1 MAQVSPAAVREVGD
15 DPSAPLVAIV
25 DFGLKANIVRSLGGA
40 GCGSACSRTRRP
52 RPTCWRRDVAGVVFS
67 PGPGDPAR
75 LAGPVALAGAVI
87 DDGRPLLG
95 ICLGH
100 QIVGRAAGAET
111 TRLRFG
117 HHGANHPVQD
127 LDTGYVQVTAQNHE
141 VQVVGGSVP
150 ASSGFRVSQLN
161 LNDRSVEGLRHAEK
175 PIETVQYHPEGAPGP
190 LDALAVFDRF
200 VDAIRPA
207 RDHRRPAGGRGPRP
221 PEEAGVRADPRLGP
235 VVIGQAAEFDYA
247 GTQACRA
254 LRAEGVRTIL
264 VNSNPATIM
273 TDPTVADAV
282 YLEPLTVPAIEA
294 VIAREKPEGLLAGLG
309 GQTALNLAMA
319 LSEAGVLERH
329 NVRLLGTPLEA
340 IHMAE
345 DREAFR
351 DLLDRIDQPYAP
363 SFIVEGPD
371 EDARHASAEEA
382 LDTIGLPAI
391 IRPAFTLGGTGGGIV
406 ETEEAYW
413 ERVRSGLRASP
424 IKQVMIERCLVGW
437 QEIEYEVMR
446 DHEDTCIAVCSMEN
460 VDPLGV
466 HTGDSIVVAPVQTLT
481 DAVHQRLRSAALAI
495 IRALGVE
502 GGCNVQF
509 ALSPDSTEYAVIEVN
524 PRVSRSSALA
534 SKATGYPI
542 ARVAAQIAAGRTLAE
557 IPNVVTGTTV
567 AAFEPAL
574 DYVVVKLPRFPFD
587 KFPAADRRLGS
598 QMKATGEVMAIDRT
612 FGAALNKALRGLEQ
626 AGAGPLGEDA
636 SWAPTFDYLA
646 AVYGGDHD
654 EDDPLAPA
662 GEDTVIRWIDERGEA
677 CESSRFAQRSAAPV
691 VLKRFVEP
699 SDSRLWRVLGLL
711 RRGVPQEVIRAATGI
726 SPWFLAEMGRNV
738 GLEHAVHAAGAS
750 LVDTDDPAGAELLS
764 TAKRAA
770 FSDSDLGRLAGV
782 PETAVRA
789 ARATL
794 GLAPGYAMV
803 DTCAAEFAAETPYF
817 YSTYASAGSPPE
829 APPAPRPGA
838 LVIGSGPVRIGQG
851 IEFDYCAVQ
860 AADVLRREGWSAIM
874 VNSNPETVSTDFD
887 ASTRL
892 YFEPLDAESVRSIIE
907 FESGSARRRHATSAM
922 TLRHRCAECH
932 RRWAGP
938 NRSGSPTTG
947 RCRRSSRSAARRRST
962 SPGRSSRRACRC
974 SGPSL
979 ETIDQAEER
988 VRFSALLDRLGIP
1001 QPEGGMAESI
1011 EEALT
1016 LAERIGYPVIVRP
1029 SFVIGGLAIDFAYS
1043 PEDLARHLA
1052 AAAVVDPDRP
1062 VRIDRFLEGI
1072 EVDIDAVCDGT
1083 AVLIPGLLEHV
1094 ERAGVHSGDSIAV
1107 FPPQHVSDGDVDLI
1121 VNTMERVCLALGATG
1136 LVNAQFIV
1144 RDDGVYLIEVNP
1156 RASRTVPFLS
1166 KVTGVPMVE
1175 LAVRISL
1182 GATLASLGQ
1191 TPGLRPSPPFVAV
1204 KAPAFSTAKLKGVDP
1219 SVGPFM
1225 QSTGE
1230 VIGIAEDPRVAMAK
1244 ALTGASLIPPRPGD
1258 GPAPLALLSIADRDK
1273 WGLVDLAK
1281 ALRRA
1286 GYRLAATP
1294 GTRTALREAGFGVDP
1309 VAKLGAE
1316 PDREIGEIPILDAI
1330 AGGDVR
1336 LVVNTPTPRSGAI
1349 RDAAEIRHA
1358 AIAEGV
1364 LCLTA
1369 IETGIAAAAALEP
1382 SILDEISRV
1391 RPITEWVPAV

>member
-1 MAQVSPAAVREVGD
+1 M
-15 DPSAPLVAIV
+15 
-25 DFGLKANIVRSLGGA
+25 
-40 GCGSACSRTRRP
+40 T
-52 RPTCWRRDVAGVVFS
+52 T
-67 PGPGDPAR
+67 DPAIAA
-75 LAGPVALAGAVI
+75 LPVPPVRAH
-87 DDGRPLLG
+87 RPK
-95 ICLGH
+95 
-100 QIVGRAAGAET
+100 
-111 TRLRFG
+111 
-117 HHGANHPVQD
+117 
-127 LDTGYVQVTAQNHE
+127 
-141 VQVVGGSVP
+141 P
-150 ASSGFRVSQLN
+150 ASVLILGS
-161 LNDRSVEGLRHAEK
+161 
-175 PIETVQYHPEGAPGP
+175 
-190 LDALAVFDRF
+190 
-200 VDAIRPA
+200 
-207 RDHRRPAGGRGPRP
+207 
-221 PEEAGVRADPRLGP
+221 GP

-329 NVRLLGTPLEA
+329 GVRLLGTPLEA
-340 IHMAE
+340 IRMAE

-351 DLLDRIDQPYAP
+351 DLLDRIEQPYAP
-363 SFIVEGPD
+363 SSIIEGATD
-371 EDARHASAEEA
+371 EERLASATHALEE
-382 LDTIGLPAI
+382 IGLPAI

-406 ETEEAYW
+406 ETEPAYW
-413 ERVRSGLRASP
+413 ERVRAGLRASP

-446 DHEDTCIAVCSMEN
+446 DAEDTCIAVCSMEN

-481 DAVHQRLRSAALAI
+481 DTVHQRLRSAALAI

-542 ARVAAQIAAGRTLAE
+542 ARVAAQIAAGRTLAD

-587 KFPAADRRLGS
+587 KFPTADRRLGS

-626 AGAGPLGEDA
+626 AGAGPLGEDP
-636 SWAPTFDYLA
+636 SWRPTFDYLA
-646 AVYGGDHD
+646 AVYAGIDAEEGGEGLDGLPV
-654 EDDPLAPA
+654 DDAP
-662 GEDTVIRWIDERGEA
+662 IRWLDDAGQA
-677 CESSRFAQRSAAPV
+677 CESTRFAQRSAAPI
-691 VLKRFVEP
+691 VLRQFVEP

-711 RRGVPQEVIRAATGI
+711 RRGVPQEVVRRATGI
-726 SPWFLAEMGRNV
+726 SAWFLAEMGRNV
-738 GLEHAVHAAGAS
+738 ALEAAVRDMGPRLVDPEDAEGAS
-750 LVDTDDPAGAELLS
+750 LLA

-770 FSDSDLGRLAGV
+770 FADRDLARLAGTI
-782 PETAVRA
+782 EAAVRG
-789 ARATL
+789 ARMAL
-794 GLAPGYAMV
+794 GLVPGYAMV

-829 APPAPRPGA
+829 APPVARPAA

-860 AADVLRREGWSAIM
+860 AADVLRRQGWGAIM

-892 YFEPLDAESVRSIIE
+892 YFEPLDTESVRSIIE
-907 FESGSARRRHATSAM
+907 FEAAPTAPATSTPIPDDYRVIKRAADAA
-922 TLRHRCAECH
+922 TVIATGTEIATGTPGAADAATVIATGTEIAAGTPGAADAATVIATGTEIATGTPGAADAATVIATGTGIGHGRLPAVVAFGGQTPLNL
-932 RRWAGP
+932 AGP
-938 NRSGSPTTG
+938 LVAAGVPLLGSD
-947 RCRRSSRSAARRRST
+947 
-962 SPGRSSRRACRC
+962 
-974 SGPSL
+974 L

-988 VRFSALLDRLGIP
+988 TRFSALLDRLGIP
-1001 QPEGGMAESI
+1001 QPEGGMADSI

-1052 AAAVVDPDRP
+1052 AAAIVDPDRP
-1062 VRIDRFLEGI
+1062 VRIDRFLEGL
-1072 EVDIDAVCDGT
+1072 EVDVDAICDGT
-1083 AVLIPGLLEHV
+1083 DVLIPGLLEHV
-1094 ERAGVHSGDSIAV
+1094 ERAGIHSGDSIAW
-1107 FPPQHVSDGDVDLI
+1107 FPPQGVSAGDQSLI
-1121 VNTMERVCLALGATG
+1121 VSTMERISLALGVRG

-1182 GATLASLGQ
+1182 GETLRDMGWEG
-1191 TPGLRPSPPFVAV
+1191 GLRPEPPFVAV
-1204 KAPAFSTAKLKGVDP
+1204 KSPAFSTSKLKGVDP

-1230 VIGIAEDPRVAMAK
+1230 VIGIAVDPRVAMAK
-1244 ALTGASLIPPRPGD
+1244 ALTGAALIPPRAGD
-1258 GPAPLALLSIADRDK
+1258 GEAPLALLSIADRDK
-1273 WGLVDLAK
+1273 WGLADLGQ
-1281 ALRRA
+1281 ALVRA
-1286 GYRLAATP
+1286 GYRLAATG
-1294 GTRTALREAGFGVDP
+1294 GTRALLEQAGIEGIAP

-1316 PDREIGEIPILDAI
+1316 PVGEEAGILDLI
-1330 AGGDVR
+1330 ASGTVR
-1336 LVVNTPTPRSGAI
+1336 LVVNTPTPRSGPV

-1358 AIAEGV
+1358 TIAEGI
-1364 LCLTA
+1364 LCFTS
-1369 IETGIAAAAALEP
+1369 IETGVAAAQALDPAVIDGIAA
-1382 SILDEISRV
+1382 V
-1391 RPITEWVPAV
+1391 RSITEWVPGSVTGPQRVLR

>member
-1 MAQVSPAAVREVGD
+1 MT
-15 DPSAPLVAIV
+15 APL
-25 DFGLKANIVRSLGGA
+25 
-40 GCGSACSRTRRP
+40 P
-52 RPTCWRRDVAGVVFS
+52 QP
-67 PGPGDPAR
+67 
-75 LAGPVALAGAVI
+75 PVAAH
-87 DDGRPLLG
+87 RPKPKSVLILG
-95 ICLGH
+95 
-100 QIVGRAAGAET
+100 
-111 TRLRFG
+111 
-117 HHGANHPVQD
+117 
-127 LDTGYVQVTAQNHE
+127 
-141 VQVVGGSVP
+141 S
-150 ASSGFRVSQLN
+150 
-161 LNDRSVEGLRHAEK
+161 
-175 PIETVQYHPEGAPGP
+175 
-190 LDALAVFDRF
+190 
-200 VDAIRPA
+200 
-207 RDHRRPAGGRGPRP
+207 
-221 PEEAGVRADPRLGP
+221 GP

-254 LRAEGVRTIL
+254 LRAEGVRTVL

-273 TDPTVADAV
+273 TDPTVADVV
-282 YLEPLTVPAIEA
+282 YLEPLTVDAIEA
-294 VIAREKPEGLLAGLG
+294 VIARERPEGLLAGLG

-329 NVRLLGTPLEA
+329 GVRLLGTPLEA
-340 IHMAE
+340 IRMAE

-351 DLLDRIDQPYAP
+351 DLLDRIGQPYAP
-363 SFIVEGPD
+363 SAIVEGAD
-371 EDARHASAEEA
+371 EAARLVSADAALAE
-382 LDTIGLPAI
+382 IGLPAI

-406 ETEEAYW
+406 GTEAAYR

-424 IKQVMIERCLVGW
+424 IHQVMVEQCLVGW
-437 QEIEYEVMR
+437 QEVEYEVMR
-446 DHEDTCIAVCSMEN
+446 DADDTCIAVCSMEN

-466 HTGDSIVVAPVQTLT
+466 HTGDSIVVAPIQTLT
-481 DAVHQRLRSAALAI
+481 DSVHQRLRSAALAI

-542 ARVAAQIAAGRTLAE
+542 ARVAAQIAAGRTLAD

-636 SWAPTFDYLA
+636 SWQPSLDYLS
-646 AVYGGDHD
+646 AVYAGGDPGTGTSTVAVTT
-654 EDDPLAPA
+654 DPLDLE
-662 GEDTVIRWIDERGEA
+662 EDAVIRWTDERGEA
-677 CESSRFAQRSAAPV
+677 CESTRFAQRSAAPI
-691 VLKRFVEP
+691 VLRQFLEP

-711 RRGVPQEVIRAATGI
+711 RRGVPQEVVRAATGI
-726 SPWFLAEMGRNV
+726 SPWFLAEMGRNIV
-738 GLEHAVHAAGAS
+738 LEHEVEAMGPRFADAA
-750 LVDTDDPAGAELLS
+750 DPEAATLLA

-770 FSDSDLGRLAGV
+770 FADHDLARLAGV
-782 PETAVRA
+782 READVRA
-789 ARATL
+789 ARRAL

-817 YSTYASAGSPPE
+817 YSTYAAAGSPPE
-829 APPAPRPGA
+829 AAPVPRPGA

-860 AADVLRREGWSAIM
+860 AADVLRREGWSAVM

-892 YFEPLDAESVRSIIE
+892 YFEPLDAESVEDILE
-907 FESGSARRRHATSAM
+907 FEGGLPVAMGSAAGAGAAGVAAAGVAASASTATATATTTSVGDERPRIARDAGG
-922 TLRHRCAECH
+922 TAGTPPDAATVIADRGGRTRADVHPADAATVIADRGGRTRADVHPADAATVIADRGGRSRADRGPAVAGLSPREAAGIGRPLPAVVAFGGQTPLNL
-932 RRWAGP
+932 AGP
-938 NRSGSPTTG
+938 LVAAGVPLLGSDLD
-947 RCRRSSRSAARRRST
+947 A
-962 SPGRSSRRACRC
+962 
-974 SGPSL
+974 
-979 ETIDQAEER
+979 INQAEER
-988 VRFSALLDRLGIP
+988 TRFAALLDRLGIP
-1001 QPEGGMAESI
+1001 QPEGGMAESV

-1043 PEDLARHLA
+1043 PEDLVRHLA
-1052 AAAVVDPDRP
+1052 AAAIVDPDRP

-1072 EVDIDAVCDGT
+1072 EVDIDAVSDGER
-1083 AVLIPGLLEHV
+1083 VLIPGLLEHV
-1094 ERAGVHSGDSIAV
+1094 ERAGIHSGDSIAV
-1107 FPPQHVSDGDVDLI
+1107 FPPQHVSEGDQALI
-1121 VNTMERVCLALGATG
+1121 VATMERICLALGARG

-1182 GATLASLGQ
+1182 GATLIDLGW
-1191 TPGLRPSPPFVAV
+1191 PDGLLPEPAFVAV

-1258 GPAPLALLSIADRDK
+1258 GEPPLALLSIADRDK
-1273 WGLVDLAK
+1273 WGLLDLAT
-1281 ALRRA
+1281 ALTRA
-1286 GYRLAATP
+1286 GYRLAATA
-1294 GTRTALREAGFGVDP
+1294 GTRAALEAAGLAAEP
-1309 VAKLGAE
+1309 VAKLGVTPAGDE
-1316 PDREIGEIPILDAI
+1316 AGILDLISGARI
-1330 AGGDVR
+1330 R
-1336 LVVNTPTPRSGAI
+1336 LVVNTPTPRSGAV
-1349 RDAAEIRHA
+1349 RDAAEIRHT
-1358 AIAEGV
+1358 AIAEGI

-1369 IETGIAAAAALEP
+1369 IETGIAAAEALDP
-1382 SILDEISRV
+1382 ALASGISMV
-1391 RPITEWVPAV
+1391 RPITDWVPPKPGIDRAD